1 MNWISFGNGF
11 VAAGVLCAIVAICVF
26 ALRALG
32 RKSALF
38 LAVFA
43 AVSVVAT
50 IKAQK
55 TNGVNNI
62 PPQQM
67 MMPGGIQG
75 GAASCRASMAELEA
89 PPPCGTPYLL
99 GAMLPGEECATVTAD
114 GIARGWFIESATT
127 NAAISNEMP
136 ANGTLVGNWHIHG
149 ARSSFGNNRI
159 DFGDWYF
166 PLGTNG
172 EAFSSFWYF
181 VDGRIRPTPKDFAH
195 EICAVG
201 APMSAVPGR
210 SRLWTAE
217 EPDGAQ
223 VLTWE
228 NFFLGG
234 DTNIPINAQ
243 IRLYPNGD
251 FITRSNEV
259 ETVYR
264 RVNPDDWDDDGIPNG
279 ADSNP
284 MSCDGAFFGPANA
297 LPEGANTN
305 AYCTVSVVATGPDAL
320 ITFVGDAPSD
330 YADPI
335 FIATSGETNEV
346 VILIGKTYTI
356 SSEWPFDVVGAS
368 DPETEVWQMR
378 SAAHQTNV
386 RRPVTISASG
396 GNPFIMSVN
405 PSDLG
410 GMFSWNAPS
419 CGCTISGSGD
429 TFSWNCSTTC
439 TCCGTYVD
447 GWYSYEGYLLPATS
461 CVCGCWSDGEPEWT
475 GSPGPLQPSVSV
487 SFSKDAVIFEDAYE
501 NEPGKWVGRNS
512 TRTRLNVVAN
522 GGPNGAVLSVEST
535 NLVKLVSISG
545 PNLPLSTVNVPAETQ
560 VSYSI
565 VYEGVEASDEAD
577 DIAVRA
583 VVQENGSGN
592 AFTNDCAMTSVRLEL
607 AAVWEAPENPCTN
620 RHVYG
625 VGERVRIRT
634 FPESVPTSVSLTRIH
649 DSESSLYDN
658 MIDNVEKIYACPVY
672 AAPPNLKVVC
682 HDAEYRPA
690 MTVCEPNTII
700 CKGAAW
706 DTSCLSP
713 GTVGGTM
720 LATTNYVGPMNVSFR
735 GILVSEIPCIHTNTP
750 TGFFATTNFT
760 GQLTHWFVDFP
771 GGAMAFR
778 IKAGNYWTVDRA
790 GHPGAYRNW
799 SAGRLEWDIPIGWFR
814 LSLDDDAMHVISDC
828 EYEIRRNDKT
838 RPFLI
843 GGRMDAY
850 KQVFSISE
858 DGTASI
864 EKHGHTMSRSRN
876 CRVLLDGT
884 TIQWTHWL

>member
-1 MNWISFGNGF
+1 MSWISFGNGF

-26 ALRALG
+26 ALRALE

-50 IKAQK
+50 LTAQK

-67 MMPGGIQG
+67 MMPGAIQG

-99 GAMLPGEECATVTAD
+99 GAMLQGEEYATVTAD
-114 GIARGWFIESATT
+114 DIARGWRVESVTT
-127 NAAISNEMP
+127 NAAISYAMP
-136 ANGTLVGNWHIHG
+136 VNGALVGNWHIHG
-149 ARSSFGNNRI
+149 ASSSFGNNRI

-181 VDGRIRPTPKDFAH
+181 ADGRICPTPKDFAH

-217 EPDGAQ
+217 EPDGAR

-234 DTNIPINAQ
+234 DTNAPINAQ
-243 IRLYPNGD
+243 IHLYRNGD
-251 FITRSNEV
+251 FTTRSNAV
-259 ETVYR
+259 ETVCR

-330 YADPI
+330 YADPV
-335 FIATSGETNEV
+335 FVAKSGETNEV

-396 GNPFIMSVN
+396 GNPFTMSVN
-405 PSDLG
+405 PSGLG
-410 GMFSWNAPS
+410 GVFSWNAP
-419 CGCTISGSGD
+419 GCCCSIAGSGD

-439 TCCGTYVD
+439 TCCGTYAD
-447 GWYSYEGYLLPATS
+447 GWYSYEGYWLPATS
-461 CVCGCWSDGEPEWT
+461 CVCGCWSDGTPDWVEA
-475 GSPGPLQPSVSV
+475 PGPLQPSVSV
-487 SFSKDAVIFEDAYE
+487 SFSKDVVIFEDAYE

-592 AFTNDCAMTSVRLEL
+592 ACTNECAMTSVRLEL

-625 VGERVRIRT
+625 VGERVKFRT
-634 FPESVPTSVSLTRIH
+634 FPENIEASFALTRIYN
-649 DSESSLYDN
+649 DELPIYDN
-658 MIDNVEKIYACPVY
+658 MISDDIYACPVFS
-672 AAPPNLKVVC
+672 ATPNLKIVC
-682 HDAEYRPA
+682 REAEYRPKMA
-690 MTVCEPNTII
+690 IVEPKEIVSPD
-700 CKGAAW
+700 AFW
-706 DTSCLSP
+706 DSYYAPCLSL
-713 GTVGGTM
+713 GSVGGTL
-720 LATTNYVGPMNVSFR
+720 LAITNYVGPMNVSFH
-735 GILVSEIPCIHTNTP
+735 GIMVSEIPCVHTNMP
-750 TGFFATTNFT
+750 SGFFATTNYT
-760 GQLTHWFVDFP
+760 GQWTHKYIFDDGW
-771 GGAMAFR
+771 AMATR
-778 IKAGNYWTVDRA
+778 IETNNYWTVDRA
-790 GHPGAYRNW
+790 GHPGTYNNW
-799 SAGRLEWDIPIGWFR
+799 SAGRLVWDIPIGWVRMRFDGDVR
-814 LSLDDDAMHVISDC
+814 HGVR
-828 EYEIRRNDKT
+828 EEEHEGVTNKNT
-838 RPFLI
+838 RALLI
-843 GGRMDAY
+843 GGSQDVY
-850 KQVFSISE
+850 QQIFSISD

-864 EKHGHTMSRSRN
+864 EKHGHSMSRGRF
-876 CRVLLDGT
+876 CRIIVDGE
-884 TIQWTHWL
+884 TIQRMH